1 MSTSYKEEI
10 LRETIHCMVM
20 WGDEKAEVLAKLA
33 ANGITGE
40 AAEAMHRQAFSERVA
55 AIRHDAWNT
64 MEYGLFWLVVGAGV
78 HYELRD
84 WAELHGMTGVLFRLV
99 WLAVLYGA
107 WRFCKGLTEMMF
119 AHHRQGSLA
128 DNES

>member
-1 MSTSYKEEI
+1 
-10 LRETIHCMVM
+10 MVM
-20 WGDEKAEVLAKLA
+20 WGDGKAEVLAKLA

-64 MEYGLFWLVVGAGV
+64 MEYGLFWLVVGVGA
-78 HYELRD
+78 HYELRC
-84 WAELHGMTGVLFRLV
+84 WTGLHGIPGSFFRFV
-99 WLAVLYGA
+99 WPAVLYGA
-107 WRFCKGLTEMMF
+107 WQFCIGLTEMMF

-128 DNES
+128 DNED